1 MNKTLIYMRILGS
14 FLVVSAYFIVLW
26 VDVAAGSAT
35 HLVANAVTIPFF
47 VKIKGWDVVIM
58 LSFLSCIDIS
68 KLLSLVQ
75 WNQIFM
81 FSS

>member
-1 MNKTLIYMRILGS
+1 MNKILIYMRVFGS

-26 VDVAAGSAT
+26 IDVSAGAVT
-35 HLVANAVTIPFF
+35 HLVANALTIPFF

>member
-26 VDVAAGSAT
+26 VDGAAGSVT

-47 VKIKGWDVVIM
+47 VKSKGWDVVFM